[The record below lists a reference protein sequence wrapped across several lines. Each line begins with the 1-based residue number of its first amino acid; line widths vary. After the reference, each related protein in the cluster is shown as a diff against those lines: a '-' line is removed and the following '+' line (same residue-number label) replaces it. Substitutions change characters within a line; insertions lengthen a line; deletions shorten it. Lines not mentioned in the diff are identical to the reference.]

1 MSQFVFLQRD
11 LQVLVENRIAVA
23 EGAAR
28 SWRYSLKD
36 KRLR

>member
-23 EGAAR
+23 EGASR
-28 SWRYSLKD
+28 SRRYRLKD